1 MDTELLTD
9 GEKLASIDLIEAA
22 TSEAWRRAMAA
33 ACESNYKLGF
43 ISQNYFLVSK
53 KINSKK
59 HFCEFSVLRTFAPS
73 TTGTLQTTECKP
85 SFVIETAA
93 WCCLSI
99 SPQDSS
105 GLSYTYI

>member
-53 KINSKK
+53 KNNSKN
-59 HFCEFSVLRTFAPS
+59 TFASFEFYVPLL
-73 TTGTLQTTECKP
+73 LQQQAPCKRQ
-85 SFVIETAA
+85 SANL
-93 WCCLSI
+93 LSSLKRLLGVAFPYLPRI
-99 SPQDSS
+99 
-105 GLSYTYI
+105 LVV